1 MNEGWVDARKYL
13 LAVRSKAIYLGVDY
27 VKGQVIDFE
36 EQENS
41 GLIAP
46 IRPIN
51 TALVWYIFTKT
62 IQ

>member
-51 TALVWYIFTKT
+51 TALV
-62 IQ
+62 